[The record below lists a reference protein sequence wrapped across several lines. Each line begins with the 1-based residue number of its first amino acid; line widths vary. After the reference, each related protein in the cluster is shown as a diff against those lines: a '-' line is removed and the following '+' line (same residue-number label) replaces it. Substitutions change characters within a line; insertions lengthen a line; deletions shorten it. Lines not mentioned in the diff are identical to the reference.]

1 VLFAAEVPADIF
13 QKTGETGRKS
23 HKSLP
28 RSFLRII
35 RVIYPQVIFLR
46 FLKSSGNSYPR
57 RY

>member
-1 VLFAAEVPADIF
+1 MITHTPSF
-13 QKTGETGRKS
+13 QKTGETSRKS

-35 RVIYPQVIFLR
+35 RGIYPQVFFLW